1 MEIWTEFRFHD
12 FFAWQF
18 SERELKLPERKLFL
32 DKIKS
37 ELKYK
42 TEWMYFR
49 EEKKWLIHKSR
60 FIDFMDLY
68 CQFVS
73 SYINKQS
80 EIYLDG

>member
-1 MEIWTEFRFHD
+1 MHIWPQD
-12 FFAWQF
+12 NNFFAWRF
-18 SERELKLPERKLFL
+18 NELELKLPERKLFL

-80 EIYLDG
+80 EMEL